1 MNESYALSNL
11 QETQLPKVENA
22 CSMGWHS
29 MSNKGERK
37 KVRGERITVRDRS
50 TELEEFQTFQY
61 ISNARAVKTFMYKI
75 TRYHIKS

>member
-1 MNESYALSNL
+1 
-11 QETQLPKVENA
+11 
-22 CSMGWHS
+22 

-37 KVRGERITVRDRS
+37 KVRGERKITVRDRS